1 MPRALAYIRVSTEKQ
16 GRSGLG
22 LDAQRSA
29 ITRFAQ
35 AEDIEIVEWA
45 EEVETGKGADAL
57 SRRPVLA
64 ETLRKAKA
72 LGCPVI
78 VAKLDRLSRD
88 VAFIAGLMAE
98 RVPFIVTELGK
109 SVDPFLMHIYAAV
122 AEQERRTI
130 SERTK
135 QALTAA
141 KARGKVLGGY
151 RGGPVPDQTK
161 ARQAASEKAR
171 RYAQTI
177 KPLIEELQSNG
188 MSLRTVASE
197 LESRGIKTSRG
208 HLKWTPTAVVR
219 VLKTVETDEQSN
231 TSL

>member
-141 KARGKVLGGY
+141 KARGKVWGGIGAVLY
-151 RGGPVPDQTK
+151 QTRQKPVRPHLRRPDD
-161 ARQAASEKAR
+161 
-171 RYAQTI
+171 
-177 KPLIEELQSNG
+177 
-188 MSLRTVASE
+188 
-197 LESRGIKTSRG
+197 
-208 HLKWTPTAVVR
+208 TPR
-219 VLKTVETDEQSN
+219 P
-231 TSL
+231 